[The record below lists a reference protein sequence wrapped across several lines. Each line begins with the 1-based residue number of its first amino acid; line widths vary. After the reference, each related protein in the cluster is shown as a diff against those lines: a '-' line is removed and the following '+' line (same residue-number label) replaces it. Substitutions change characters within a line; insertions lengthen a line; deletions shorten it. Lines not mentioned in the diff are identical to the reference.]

1 MTRFIGSLITTVAT
15 FSLTACGGTSDSG
28 GGTADTGGAAKT
40 EMSEMQHDAHPAEHS
55 AEGTV
60 NSVDQ
65 AAGTVNISHGPVAS
79 VNWPGMTMNFKLVD
93 SKMADGLK
101 QGQRVKFQF
110 TIQGGMDAT
119 VTQITSME

>member
-1 MTRFIGSLITTVAT
+1 MTRFMGSLITTIAA

-28 GGTADTGGAAKT
+28 SGTDTRGAAKT
-40 EMSEMQHDAHPAEHS
+40 EMAEMQRDAHPAEHS
-55 AEGTV
+55 AEGTI

-65 AAGTVNISHGPVAS
+65 TADTVNISHGPVAS
-79 VNWPGMTMNFKLVD
+79 ANWPGMTMNFKLAD

-119 VTQITSME
+119 VTRITSME

>member
-1 MTRFIGSLITTVAT
+1 MTRFIGSLITTVTA
-15 FSLTACGGTSDSG
+15 FSLTACGGTADPG
-28 GGTADTGGAAKT
+28 GVTTDTSGAAKT
-40 EMSEMQHDAHPAEHS
+40 GIPEMQHDAHRVEHS

-79 VNWPGMTMNFKLVD
+79 ANWPGMTMNFKLAD
-93 SKMADGLK
+93 SKMADALK
-101 QGQRVKFQF
+101 PGQRVKFQF

-119 VTQITSME
+119 VTRITSME